1 MPIEFRCQQCG
12 KLLRVGDESAGK
24 QAKCPSCGSVQAIPA
39 ASTAPEVPSAPPMAR
54 PASNPFG
61 APPNVGFGGSPG
73 EFASDNPYASPPSA
87 PPPLAGQYFDDRVS
101 GPRHGPPWERNG
113 ASVASYFETLKQ
125 LLGSP
130 NFMFSDMRREGG
142 LGAPLGYGM
151 AGGVVWGFIGLAFQL
166 GIQMLFMGMAGM
178 AAGGARGGPAP
189 GLAMGMA
196 GGVGLVVGAVVL
208 PIAVLLGMFVSSG
221 IYHLMLMMLGAA
233 RQPYETTFRVVAY
246 STGAVSIL
254 AAIPICGSYVQGI
267 TQLVYTGI
275 GLCRAH
281 EISGVKAALAVVLPL
296 VICCGGAIVV
306 YAVVIAAFVAQAGR

>member
-12 KLLRVGDESAGK
+12 KLLRVGDESAGR
-24 QAKCPSCGSVQAIPA
+24 QAKCPSCASVQTIPA
-39 ASTAPEVPSAPPMAR
+39 ASPAPEMPSAPPMAR

-61 APPNVGFGGSPG
+61 AAPNVAG

-87 PPPLAGQYFDDRVS
+87 PPPLSGQYYDDRAS
-101 GPRHGPPWERNG
+101 GPRHGPPWERDG
-113 ASVASYFETLKQ
+113 ASIASYFETLKE
-125 LLGSP
+125 LLGAP

-142 LGAPLGYGM
+142 LGAPLMYGL
-151 AGGVVWGFIGLAFQL
+151 AGGLVWGIIGLAFQV

-178 AAGGARGGPAP
+178 AGGAGRGGPAP

-196 GGVGLVVGAVVL
+196 GGVGLIAGVVIL
-208 PIAVLLGMFVSSG
+208 PIGLLISMFLTSG

-246 STGAVSIL
+246 STGAVSIF
-254 AAIPICGSYVQGI
+254 AAIPICGGYIQGI
-267 TQLVYTGI
+267 SQLVYTGI

-296 VICCGGAIVV
+296 VVCCGGLLVLYVV
-306 YAVVIAAFVAQAGR
+306 LIGAFMAQAGR